1 MDSEN
6 WPQIKEILEVAIEQ
20 PPERRT
26 QFIRERCSGDVGL
39 QRKLESLIDSY
50 DRIGDFM
57 EDGAIGSVADTFAS
71 KQGLEPGDRLGRY
84 KIVRTLGEGGMGTV
98 YLADDPD
105 LHRQVAIKVLR
116 DDLWWYKQAR
126 QRLLREARAAA
137 KLDHP

>member
-26 QFIRERCSGDVGL
+26 QFIKERCSGDVLL
-39 QRKLESLIDSY
+39 QRKVESLIDSY

-57 EDGAIGSVADTFAS
+57 EDGAIGNVADSFAS
-71 KQGLEPGDRLGRY
+71 SKNGLELGDTLGRY
-84 KIVRTLGEGGMGTV
+84 KIVRMLGEGGMGTV

-105 LHRQVAIKVLR
+105 LHRQ
-116 DDLWWYKQAR
+116 
-126 QRLLREARAAA
+126 
-137 KLDHP
+137 